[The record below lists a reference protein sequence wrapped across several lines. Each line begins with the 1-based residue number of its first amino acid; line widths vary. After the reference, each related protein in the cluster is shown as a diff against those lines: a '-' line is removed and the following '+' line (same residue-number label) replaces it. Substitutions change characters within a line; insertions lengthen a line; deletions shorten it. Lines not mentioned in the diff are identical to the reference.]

1 MSRNMLRLAAAAAV
15 VLATA
20 ACGMKKQPG
29 SLASAAPK
37 DTGVS
42 VPIGTLWQEESLHDP
57 ITAYKVRLAGDP
69 HNAALHNN
77 LGNAYVL
84 QNHLDLALQ
93 EFRTASELEP
103 QSPIPWNNIG
113 TTHRQAGD
121 ARAARDAFEKALA
134 LDNRY
139 ALAWYN
145 LATIYDQQGNYDKA
159 IELYLK
165 AMALKP
171 QLADSRF
178 NPQAVNNK
186 HLMVVRLRHFL
197 AEEGN
202 MALPLDRLPE

>member
-1 MSRNMLRLAAAAAV
+1 MSRYMFKLAAAAAV

-42 VPIGTLWQEESLHDP
+42 VDIATLWREESLNDP

-84 QNHLDLALQ
+84 RNHLDLALE

-103 QSPIPWNNIG
+103 QSPIPLNNIG
-113 TTHRQAGD
+113 TTYRQMGD
-121 ARAARDAFEKALA
+121 LRSARDAFEKALA
-134 LDNRY
+134 LDDRY
-139 ALAWYN
+139 ALGWYN

-159 IELYLK
+159 IEFYLK

-202 MALPLDRLPE
+202 LALPLDRLPE